1 LIGSAWLF
9 IGAFLGAVLVQGNPP
24 QQVDGRVEKPAG
36 TSMVPVA
43 HVRVT
48 LHRVGPDTANPIDS
62 TRTDAAGR
70 FRFTYHRF
78 GSPEAIYFVSSTY
91 DGIAYFS
98 EPLKA
103 AVVHGGDADITV
115 FDTTSSP
122 VPMSVRGRHLI
133 VSGPSAD
140 GTRDV
145 VEVFELSNDS
155 GVTYV
160 SPGAGDRPTWSAPLP
175 LGAQQFA
182 GGQGD
187 VSPDAMSAR
196 DGRALVNAPFA
207 PGVKQ
212 LSYRYSIPATAFP
225 LRIRL
230 DRTTQVFEVLLAE
243 PMARLTG
250 AGLKE
255 TNPVSLEG
263 RTFRRF
269 LAQDLPQGEVI
280 SVGVPGIPAGRESLF
295 FAVLVLGI
303 GGAMLMALARAFSN
317 NASILPSPS
326 AGLPVGAVGPGE
338 KLAQEIVELDD
349 TYAGRLDSLTPE
361 ERARYARRRSSLK
374 EELTAVLTAGASH

>member
-1 LIGSAWLF
+1 LIGSALLF
-9 IGAFLGAVLVQGNPP
+9 VGAFLVQGNAP

-36 TSMVPVA
+36 KGMVPVA

-62 TRTDAAGR
+62 TPTDAAGR
-70 FRFTYHRF
+70 FHFTYHRF
-78 GSPEAIYFVSSTY
+78 GSTEAIYFVSSTY

-133 VSGPSAD
+133 VSAPSAE

-145 VEVFELSNDS
+145 VEVFEISNDS
-155 GVTYV
+155 AVTYV
-160 SPGAGDRPTWSAPLP
+160 SPGAGDQPTWSAPLP

-187 VSPDAMSAR
+187 VSPDAMSER
-196 DGRALVNAPFA
+196 NGRALVNAPFA

-212 LSYRYSIPATAFP
+212 LSYRYSVPANAFP

-230 DRTTQVFEVLLAE
+230 DKPTQVFEVLLAE

-269 LAQDLPQGEVI
+269 LAQDLPQGELI

-295 FAVLVLGI
+295 FAILVLGI
-303 GGAMLMALARAFSN
+303 GGAMLVTLARAFSHK
-317 NASILPSPS
+317 ASVLPAPGE
-326 AGLPVGAVGPGE
+326 GLAVTAGPGE

-361 ERARYARRRSSLK
+361 ERARYAERRSSLK